1 MKQLYIGLIS
11 GTSIDCIDAALV
23 DCSED
28 RPILLAHHEHPIDDF
43 TKQAIAAL
51 CLPGDN
57 EIDRMGELDLQ
68 LGGLFA
74 DAAKQLLAK
83 AKLSYK
89 EIVAIGSH
97 GQTIRHRPPKQNHSS
112 GFTLQIGDANTI
124 AEKTHITTVAD
135 FRRRDMAAG
144 GQGAPFA
151 PAFHQAIA
159 PSNVESSAFLNLG
172 GIANITL
179 VSQGNIVSGF
189 DTGPANGL
197 MDAWILKHK
206 NAAFDHNGDWAR
218 SGKVNKAL
226 LADLKAHP
234 YFSEAAPK
242 STGREEFHLPW
253 LESIIENKH
262 TVCNADVQATLMR
275 LSCETII
282 EAVFNTHA
290 ENDVEQPSTLQTP
303 SVIYCCGGGARNT
316 FFLETLQSICDNNY
330 ADASIRITT
339 TNEIG
344 IGPDWIE
351 ACLFAWLAKQRLD
364 QQPITLS
371 NVTGASHNVIAG
383 CIYSA

>member
-28 RPILLAHHEHPIDDF
+28 KPILLAHHEHPIDDF
-43 TKQAIAAL
+43 TKQAVAAL

-57 EIDRMGELDLQ
+57 EIDRMGQLDLQ
-68 LGGLFA
+68 LGCLFA
-74 DAAKQLLAK
+74 DAVNQLLAK
-83 AKLSYK
+83 AELSYK
-89 EIVAIGSH
+89 DITAIGSH
-97 GQTIRHRPPKQNHSS
+97 GQTIRHRPPKNAHSL
-112 GFTLQIGDANTI
+112 GFTLQIADANTI
-124 AEKTHITTVAD
+124 AEKTQIMTVAD

-197 MDAWILKHK
+197 MDAWVLKHK

>member
-23 DCSED
+23 DCSND
-28 RPILLAHHEHPIDDF
+28 KPLLLAHHEHPIDLT

-57 EIDRMGELDLQ
+57 EIERMGQLDLQ
-68 LGGLFA
+68 LGCLFA
-74 DAAKQLLAK
+74 DAVNQLLTK
-83 AKLSYK
+83 AKLSHK
-89 EIVAIGSH
+89 DIVAIGSH
-97 GQTIRHRPPKQNHSS
+97 GQTIRHRPPKDNNSP

-124 AEKTHITTVAD
+124 AEKTQITTVAD

-282 EAVFNTHA
+282 EAVFNNYP

-316 FFLETLQSICDNNY
+316 FLLETLQSICDNNY

>member
-43 TKQAIAAL
+43 TKQAVAAL
-51 CLPGDN
+51 CLPSDN

-83 AKLSYK
+83 AKLSHK

-112 GFTLQIGDANTI
+112 GFTLQIADANTI

-218 SGKVNKAL
+218 SGTVNKAL

-253 LESIIENKH
+253 LESIIENKY

-282 EAVFNTHA
+282 EAVFNTHP

-364 QQPITLS
+364 QQPIMLS

>member
-23 DCSED
+23 DCSND
-28 RPILLAHHEHPIDDF
+28 KPLLLAHHEHPIDLT

-51 CLPGDN
+51 CLPDDN
-57 EIDRMGELDLQ
+57 EIERMGQLDLQ
-68 LGGLFA
+68 LGCLFA
-74 DAAKQLLAK
+74 DAVNQLLTK
-83 AKLSYK
+83 AKLSNK
-89 EIVAIGSH
+89 DIVAIGSH
-97 GQTIRHRPPKQNHSS
+97 GQTIRHRPPKDNNSL

-124 AEKTHITTVAD
+124 AEKTQITTVAD
-135 FRRRDMAAG
+135 FRGRDMAAG

-159 PSNVESSAFLNLG
+159 PNTIESSAFLNLG

-179 VSQGNIVSGF
+179 VSQGSIVNGF

-206 NAAFDHNGDWAR
+206 HVAFDNDGEWAR
-218 SGKVNKAL
+218 SGTVNEAL
-226 LADLKAHP
+226 LTDLKAHP

-253 LESIIENKH
+253 LESILKSKH
-262 TVCNADVQATLMR
+262 AVSNEDVQATLMR

-282 EAVFNTHA
+282 EAIFESNIKHKAADAT
-290 ENDVEQPSTLQTP
+290 QSQQP

-316 FFLETLQSICDNNY
+316 FFLETLQSICDHRY
-330 ADASIRITT
+330 AASNINITT
-339 TNEIG
+339 THEIG

-351 ACLFAWLAKQRLD
+351 ACAFAWLAKQRLD
-364 QQPITLS
+364 QRPITLN
-371 NVTGASHNVIAG
+371 NVTGAKHNVIAG

>member
-23 DCSED
+23 DCTED
-28 RPILLAHHEHPIDDF
+28 KPLLLAHHEHPIDLP

-57 EIDRMGELDLQ
+57 EIERMGQLDLQ
-68 LGGLFA
+68 LGCLFA
-74 DAAKQLLAK
+74 DAVNQLLAK
-83 AKLSYK
+83 AKLSHK
-89 EIVAIGSH
+89 DIVAIGSH
-97 GQTIRHRPPKQNHSS
+97 GQTIRHRPPKDNNSP

-124 AEKTHITTVAD
+124 AEKTQITTVAD

-159 PSNVESSAFLNLG
+159 PNNIKSSAFLNLG
-172 GIANITL
+172 GIANITV
-179 VSQGNIVSGF
+179 VSQGNIVNGF

-206 NAAFDHNGDWAR
+206 HVAFDNNGEWAR
-218 SGKVNKAL
+218 SGTVNEAL
-226 LADLKAHP
+226 LSDLKAHP

-253 LESIIENKH
+253 LESILENKH
-262 TVCNADVQATLMR
+262 AVCNEDVQATLMR
-275 LSCETII
+275 LSCETILEAAFASNI
-282 EAVFNTHA
+282 ENNAAHA
-290 ENDVEQPSTLQTP
+290 TQSQRPSI
-303 SVIYCCGGGARNT
+303 VYCCGGGARNS
-316 FFLETLQSICDNNY
+316 FFLETLQSICDSRY
-330 ADASIRITT
+330 SASTITITT
-339 TNEIG
+339 TDEIG

-351 ACLFAWLAKQRLD
+351 ACAFAWLAKQRLD
-364 QQPITLS
+364 QQPIMLN
-371 NVTGASHNVIAG
+371 NVTGAAHNVIAG

>member
-112 GFTLQIGDANTI
+112 GFTLQIADANTI

-364 QQPITLS
+364 QQPIMLS

>member
-28 RPILLAHHEHPIDDF
+28 KPILLAHHEHPIDDF
-43 TKQAIAAL
+43 TKQAVAAL

-74 DAAKQLLAK
+74 DAAKQLLVK
-83 AKLSYK
+83 AKLSHK

-197 MDAWILKHK
+197 MDAWVLKHK

-316 FFLETLQSICDNNY
+316 FFLETLQSICDSNY

>member
-28 RPILLAHHEHPIDDF
+28 TPILLAHHEHPIDDF
-43 TKQAIAAL
+43 TKQAVAAL

-57 EIDRMGELDLQ
+57 EIERMGQLDLQ
-68 LGGLFA
+68 LGCLFA
-74 DAAKQLLAK
+74 DAVNQLLTK
-83 AKLSYK
+83 AKLSHK
-89 EIVAIGSH
+89 DIVAIGSH
-97 GQTIRHRPPKQNHSS
+97 GQTIRHRPPKDNNSP

-124 AEKTHITTVAD
+124 AEKTQITTVAD

-159 PSNVESSAFLNLG
+159 PNTIESSAFLNLG

-179 VSQGNIVSGF
+179 LSQGNIVSGF

-197 MDAWILKHK
+197 MDAWIHKHK
-206 NAAFDHNGDWAR
+206 DAAFDHNGDWAR
-218 SGKVNKAL
+218 SGTVNKAL

-253 LESIIENKH
+253 LESILEQGH
-262 TVCNADVQATLMR
+262 RVTHEDVQATLMR
-275 LSCETII
+275 FSCETII
-282 EAVFNTHA
+282 DAILKPKYNT
-290 ENDVEQPSTLQTP
+290 EPLSQPQPP
-303 SVIYCCGGGARNT
+303 SIIYCCGGGARNA
-316 FFLETLQSICDNNY
+316 FFLETLQAICNSSNTN
-330 ADASIRITT
+330 IRITNT
-339 TNEIG
+339 DELG
-344 IGPDWIE
+344 IGADWIE
-351 ACLFAWLAKQRLD
+351 ACAFAWFAKQRIEKQAISL
-364 QQPITLS
+364 QT
-371 NVTGASHNVIAG
+371 VTGAKHDVIAG

>member
-28 RPILLAHHEHPIDDF
+28 KPILLAHHEHPIDDF
-43 TKQAIAAL
+43 TKQAVAAL

-68 LGGLFA
+68 LGSLFA

-83 AKLSYK
+83 AKLSHK

>member
-43 TKQAIAAL
+43 TKQAVAAL

-74 DAAKQLLAK
+74 DAAKQLLVK
-83 AKLSYK
+83 AKLSHK

-197 MDAWILKHK
+197 MDAWVLKHK

>member
-28 RPILLAHHEHPIDDF
+28 KPILLAHHEHPIDDF
-43 TKQAIAAL
+43 TKQAVAAL

-74 DAAKQLLAK
+74 DAAKQLLVK
-83 AKLSYK
+83 AKLSHK

-197 MDAWILKHK
+197 MDAWVLKHK

-351 ACLFAWLAKQRLD
+351 ACLVAWLAKQRLD

>member
-1 MKQLYIGLIS
+1 MRQLYIGLIS

-23 DCSED
+23 DCTED
-28 RPILLAHHEHPIDDF
+28 KPLLLAHHEHPIDLP

-179 VSQGNIVSGF
+179 VSQGNIVNGF

-206 NAAFDHNGDWAR
+206 HVAFDNNGEWAR
-218 SGKVNKAL
+218 SGTVNEAL
-226 LADLKAHP
+226 LSDLKAHP

-253 LESIIENKH
+253 LESIIENKY

-290 ENDVEQPSTLQTP
+290 ENDIEQPSTLQTP

-316 FFLETLQSICDNNY
+316 FLLETLQSICDNNY

-364 QQPITLS
+364 QQPIMLS

>member
-83 AKLSYK
+83 AKLSHK

-112 GFTLQIGDANTI
+112 GFTLQIADANTI

-234 YFSEAAPK
+234 YFSAVAPK

>member
-74 DAAKQLLAK
+74 DAAKQLLVK
-83 AKLSYK
+83 AKLSHK

-112 GFTLQIGDANTI
+112 GFTLQIADANTI

-206 NAAFDHNGDWAR
+206 HVAFDNNGEWAR
-218 SGKVNKAL
+218 SGTVNEAL
-226 LADLKAHP
+226 LTDLKAHP

-253 LESIIENKH
+253 LESILKSKH
-262 TVCNADVQATLMR
+262 AVSNEDVQATLMR

-282 EAVFNTHA
+282 EAIFESNIKHKAADATKS
-290 ENDVEQPSTLQTP
+290 QQP

-316 FFLETLQSICDNNY
+316 FFLETLQSICDHRY
-330 ADASIRITT
+330 AASNINITT
-339 TNEIG
+339 THEIG

>member
-28 RPILLAHHEHPIDDF
+28 KPILLAHHEHPIDDF
-43 TKQAIAAL
+43 TKQAVAAL

-83 AKLSYK
+83 AKLSHK

-179 VSQGNIVSGF
+179 FSQGNIVSGF

>member
-28 RPILLAHHEHPIDDF
+28 KPILLAHHEHPIDDF
-43 TKQAIAAL
+43 TKQAVAAL

-74 DAAKQLLAK
+74 DAAKQLLVK
-83 AKLSYK
+83 AKLSHK

-197 MDAWILKHK
+197 MDAWVLKHK

>member
-68 LGGLFA
+68 LGSLFA

-83 AKLSYK
+83 AKLSHK